1 MKGPGRLP
9 ALVLLLP
16 LLPFPASTLE
26 VYVAALAVVDD
37 TGSAALAVSRPQ
49 SDLWRE
55 LTREQT
61 GDSLAFLRPDAEHI
75 PASLLEASLL
85 CERLGC
91 AYLLYGYV
99 KRTSVAF
106 SAELKLL
113 DHERGRL
120 AAVFFGS
127 DDPDHYDRLVRDMAA
142 KVREYFFAEAGLRP
156 PRPAEPPRRNLWEF
170 SGWLGYWTP
179 MGGEW
184 DRVIAGIATA
194 GLAARLI
201 PAYPLFV
208 LRSRSAYLSLGLE
221 GEYGLGMNEPG
232 YESSFLH
239 VAKLRFVLEAVLEL
253 PAGHA
258 AGLAAGTLVE
268 LDTAVQDRKYASPLT
283 DSTVAPG
290 LCLAFLYRYR
300 LSKRLAL
307 GAASIVD
314 FTAYSPA
321 LVVFSPRLF
330 VSFRK
335 GATDE

>member
-1 MKGPGRLP
+1 VRGPGRLP
-9 ALVLLLP
+9 ALALLLS
-16 LLPFPASTLE
+16 LFPPPAPALE
-26 VYVAALAVVDD
+26 VFVAPLAVVDD
-37 TGSAALAVSRPQ
+37 AGSQTLADSRPQ
-49 SDLWRE
+49 ADLWRE
-55 LTREQT
+55 LTREAT
-61 GDSLAFLRPDAEHI
+61 GDALAFVRADAEDA

-91 AYLLYGYV
+91 PSLIYGYV
-99 KRTSVAF
+99 KRTTVAL

-120 AAVFFGS
+120 AAVFFGG
-127 DDPDHYDRLVRDMAA
+127 DDPAHYDRLMRDMAA
-142 KVREYFFAEAGLRP
+142 KVREYFSVEAGLLP
-156 PRPAEPPRRNLWEF
+156 SRPAAPPRRNLWEF

-184 DRVIAGIATA
+184 DRVVAGIVTV

-201 PAYPLFV
+201 PAYPLFT
-208 LRSRSAYLSLGLE
+208 LWSRSAYLSFGLE
-221 GEYGLGMNEPG
+221 GEYGLGMSEPG

-239 VAKLRFVLEAVLEL
+239 VAKLRFVLETVLER

-258 AGLAAGTLVE
+258 VGLAAGVFAE
-268 LDTAVQDRKYASPLT
+268 LDTAVQDRKYASLFS

-300 LSKRLAL
+300 LSSRLTL
-307 GAASIVD
+307 GAAGLVEVA
-314 FTAYSPA
+314 AYSPT

-335 GATDE
+335 GAPDE